1 MTASGRPA
9 YTHVRLIPLKL
20 QVKNFMC
27 YRDNVPEL
35 DLQGIHVA
43 CLSGDNGHGKSAL
56 LDSITWALWGQSRAR
71 RQDDL
76 IHQGLGDMA
85 VELEF
90 SARSQRY
97 RVSRR
102 YARRGAQGHTIL
114 ELAVWSGAG
123 FTPDTLNSVR
133 ETEEHIRNILNL
145 DYETFVNT
153 AFLLQGKADMFTAS
167 TPAKRKEVLAEVLD
181 LAYYETL
188 EERAKQH
195 SRGIQ
200 GQIDR
205 ADTGVELR
213 REEVAGREEHEQGL
227 AAIGERMKALEAR
240 TEDAQAR
247 HRRLDEA
254 VAALRARA
262 SELDDLE
269 RRISNAEEDMA
280 EIARRIPDNRRR
292 VAAAEELIGRET
304 EVRLGFEKLS
314 GARHEVE
321 RLRDASLAAAD
332 LEGKISELDKAIAVE
347 RTRLSGDR
355 ESVRSR
361 IVDELDPKA
370 ARAPGIESE
379 IARVA
384 QDEEALDQAESGIEE
399 HRREI
404 ERLSRDRDALNSA
417 LEARTEIEARK
428 AEVEREIAVQEAQ
441 LTAQVKHQSRR
452 TAELKQA
459 ADTIDPIKRQ
469 LQDFTNEARKLDSA
483 TNDLDASR
491 RELERVDGRLVYLG
505 QANETLKADM
515 EEGRRNFNIL
525 DEDEAECPVCKHPL
539 GPDGKEHLRA
549 EYETQ
554 GLDQKRRY
562 LQYDAELRELYD
574 RHKQLSG
581 QVLERE
587 ASISKRKSRADG
599 EIATLRSRLS
609 DAGKAKAELVTAEAW
624 LAQLRANLSAGSFAH
639 DERARIREIVEELAA
654 VDYDPALRREIERT
668 IADIRK
674 NIEARQA
681 ELNSGRTALR
691 SKRAVLEAELAESR
705 RASEE
710 LGPQRQRLQELSR
723 TISTEAFAQGE
734 RRQATA
740 LRASLEELGY
750 DAEEYRTARA
760 TAAELEPYDELN
772 RKLDEATEALPRER
786 ESLTSNTRMLDRRRS
801 DLQADRNRREELRVE
816 VASMPA
822 MERELLEA
830 RESRDSLEEQ
840 VREAAI
846 EEGRLR
852 RELGR
857 LDRLQTEIERLQAE
871 RSELADRKS
880 IYDELATAFG
890 RNGIQ
895 ALMIENAIPQIQ
907 DDANEL
913 LGRLTENRMSLK
925 LQIMEGRRV
934 RGVASEELDIRISD
948 EVGTRSYEMFSGGEA
963 FRINFALRIAL
974 SKLLARRSG
983 APLPILFI
991 DEGFG
996 SLDSVGQEHLKEAIQ
1011 SIQADFEKIIVI
1023 THVEQV
1029 KEAFPV
1035 RIEVTKTPA
1044 GSTFTM
1050 AQ

>member
-1 MTASGRPA
+1 M
-9 YTHVRLIPLKL
+9 
-20 QVKNFMC
+20 
-27 YRDNVPEL
+27 
-35 DLQGIHVA
+35 
-43 CLSGDNGHGKSAL
+43 
-56 LDSITWALWGQSRAR
+56 
-71 RQDDL
+71 
-76 IHQGLGDMA
+76 
-85 VELEF
+85 
-90 SARSQRY
+90 
-97 RVSRR
+97 
-102 YARRGAQGHTIL
+102 
-114 ELAVWSGAG
+114 
-123 FTPDTLNSVR
+123 
-133 ETEEHIRNILNL
+133 
-145 DYETFVNT
+145 
-153 AFLLQGKADMFTAS
+153 
-167 TPAKRKEVLAEVLD
+167 
-181 LAYYETL
+181 
-188 EERAKQH
+188 
-195 SRGIQ
+195 
-200 GQIDR
+200 
-205 ADTGVELR
+205 
-213 REEVAGREEHEQGL
+213 
-227 AAIGERMKALEAR
+227 
-240 TEDAQAR
+240 
-247 HRRLDEA
+247 
-254 VAALRARA
+254 
-262 SELDDLE
+262 
-269 RRISNAEEDMA
+269 
-280 EIARRIPDNRRR
+280 
-292 VAAAEELIGRET
+292 
-304 EVRLGFEKLS
+304 
-314 GARHEVE
+314 
-321 RLRDASLAAAD
+321 
-332 LEGKISELDKAIAVE
+332 
-347 RTRLSGDR
+347 
-355 ESVRSR
+355 
-361 IVDELDPKA
+361 
-370 ARAPGIESE
+370 
-379 IARVA
+379 
-384 QDEEALDQAESGIEE
+384 
-399 HRREI
+399 
-404 ERLSRDRDALNSA
+404 
-417 LEARTEIEARK
+417 
-428 AEVEREIAVQEAQ
+428 
-441 LTAQVKHQSRR
+441 
-452 TAELKQA
+452 
-459 ADTIDPIKRQ
+459 
-469 LQDFTNEARKLDSA
+469 
-483 TNDLDASR
+483 
-491 RELERVDGRLVYLG
+491 
-505 QANETLKADM
+505 
-515 EEGRRNFNIL
+515 
-525 DEDEAECPVCKHPL
+525 
-539 GPDGKEHLRA
+539 
-549 EYETQ
+549 
-554 GLDQKRRY
+554 
-562 LQYDAELRELYD
+562 
-574 RHKQLSG
+574 
-581 QVLERE
+581 
-587 ASISKRKSRADG
+587 
-599 EIATLRSRLS
+599 
-609 DAGKAKAELVTAEAW
+609 
-624 LAQLRANLSAGSFAH
+624 
-639 DERARIREIVEELAA
+639 
-654 VDYDPALRREIERT
+654 RREIERT

-674 NIEARQA
+674 NVEAGQA

-705 RASEE
+705 RASAE

-760 TAAELEPYDELN
+760 TAAELEPYYELN